1 MKKSK
6 TILTI
11 VAVAILALSA
21 SAGAAVIPIVNPGFE
36 APVYADGA
44 YGPTDGWT
52 LGYYTLPD
60 TTTWVSGGTDEAGG
74 YNPAADADYGGVAPE
89 GENVVYTS
97 SFAGYD
103 SGLSQILS
111 ATLQADTQ
119 YDLSAL
125 VGNPVLYNGGLTA
138 DYRIELLAGG
148 VLLASDTGPSPVDDQ
163 TWTTASLTYNSGASP
178 AQIGQPLEIRLLA
191 VDFTDWYEVHYD
203 NVVLVP
209 EPATL
214 ALLGLGGLALLRRKR
229 R

>member
-1 MKKSK
+1 MKKR
-6 TILTI
+6 TVLTV
-11 VAVAILALSA
+11 VAAVLFALSA
-21 SAGAAVIPIVNPGFE
+21 SAGAATIPIVNPGFE

-74 YNPAADADYGGVAPE
+74 FNPAADADYGGVAPE

-111 ATLQADTQ
+111 ATLQANTQ
-119 YDLSAL
+119 YELSAL
-125 VGNPVLYNGGLTA
+125 VGNPVIYNEGWTA

-148 VLLASDTGPSPVDDQ
+148 VLLGSAGGASPMTDERWSKAV
-163 TWTTASLTYNSGASP
+163 LTYNSGAAP
-178 AQIGQPLEIRLLA
+178 DQLGEALEIRLLA

-203 NVVLVP
+203 NVVLIP

-214 ALLGLGGLALLRRKR
+214 ALLGLGALMLKRKR
-229 R
+229 S